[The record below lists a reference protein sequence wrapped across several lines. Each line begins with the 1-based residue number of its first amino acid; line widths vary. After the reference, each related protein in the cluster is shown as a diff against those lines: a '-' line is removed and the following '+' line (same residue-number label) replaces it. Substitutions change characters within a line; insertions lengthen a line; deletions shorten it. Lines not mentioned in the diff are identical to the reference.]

1 MSIELFT
8 NAFSILLNQN
18 RDGSIVRGGL
28 TSSLLTNDSKKCP
41 KLSTMVQNVIKAS
54 NLIKSCTMVDQFI
67 LEGEPPSNC
76 SVKVSFRAF
85 SSPPLFS
92 KL

>member
-28 TSSLLTNDSKKCP
+28 TSSLLTNDYKKCP

-54 NLIKSCTMVDQFI
+54 NLVKSCTMVDQFI
-67 LEGEPPSNC
+67 LKGNHL
-76 SVKVSFRAF
+76 VTVA
-85 SSPPLFS
+85 
-92 KL
+92 